1 VFIGRM
7 LAITPQQKVWLYA
20 CCKNV
25 STGKVNSLKR
35 LYNESVSGSHK
46 SWENKGR
53 AFRLW

>member
-25 STGKVNSLKR
+25 SSSTVNSLGYV
-35 LYNESVSGSHK
+35 YNRRK
-46 SWENKGR
+46 C
-53 AFRLW
+53 L